1 MKKLVSVLLALVLV
15 LSLGACGEKPAEG
28 SKQPEGS
35 KPPVSTTETKPL
47 KVGFTLPSMTF
58 PFYVRMYDQIMA
70 EAETRGWEVSF
81 ADGNLDAGTQLN
93 GAQDMLNDGID
104 VLIMATWW
112 IDAMSD
118 IFAQCEEK
126 GISVFLMDNMQIPAG
141 TEGGI
146 TFSTG
151 TDNENAGVVG
161 GTWYADYLKGIDKTE
176 VNVVLISSQTEQQVK
191 RCSGFVDGLK
201 ANGITVNVL
210 NTYDGGKRE
219 TAMSA
224 AEDALTA
231 FSNVDVLYGGSA
243 QDSLGAF
250 DATQG
255 ANRTNVMVIGF
266 DGEDE
271 EIEKI
276 DAKTNYIATIT
287 QDPVGQ
293 AKLVAEYVAKWQN
306 GETFEQKEE
315 TPAGV
320 YCEKGQLTG
329 ADILG

>member
-1 MKKLVSVLLALVLV
+1 MKKLVSILLVLTLV
-15 LSLGACGEKPAEG
+15 FSLCACGQKPAENG
-28 SKQPEGS
+28 GEQGGKDGNSDA
-35 KPPVSTTETKPL
+35 PL

-58 PFYVRMYDQIMA
+58 PFYVRMHDQIMA
-70 EAETRGWEVSF
+70 EAEARGWEVTF

-93 GAQDMLNDGID
+93 GAQDMLNNGVD

-112 IDAMSD
+112 IDAMTD

-126 GISVFLMDNMQIPAG
+126 GIGVFLMDNMVIPAG
-141 TEGGI
+141 TEKGI

-151 TDNENAGVVG
+151 TDNENAGIVG
-161 GTWYADYLKGIDKTE
+161 GTWAAGYLKDIDKTE
-176 VNVVLISSQTEQQVK
+176 VNVVLISAQSEQQVK
-191 RCSGFVDGLK
+191 RCNGFVEGLEN
-201 ANGITVNVL
+201 NGIKVNVL

-219 TAMSA
+219 TAMTA

-231 FSNVDVLYGGSA
+231 YDNIDIIYGGSA
-243 QDSLGAF
+243 QDSLGAY

-255 ANRTNVMVIGF
+255 ANRNEVMVVGF

-276 DAKTNYIATIT
+276 DAGTNYIATVT

-293 AKLVAEYVAKWQN
+293 AKLAAEHVAKWLN
-306 GETFEQKEE
+306 GESFDQLKE

-320 YCEKGQLTG
+320 YCADGQIAG
-329 ADILG
+329 SDIVG